1 MAGGTGSRL
10 APLTN
15 IINKHFLPVYNKP
28 MIFYPLSTLVY
39 AGIKEILIVCNPG
52 DDLLYEKI
60 LKVVCNKHKLK
71 IHYRIQNKIGA
82 GIAEGLLISKN
93 FIERTDKV
101 AFILGDNFFYGT
113 FFSKTLNKY
122 LINKERKSFIFLSE
136 VSNPKE
142 YGVPCFNKQ
151 KLLKIIEKPTK
162 PQTNIAVTGLYIYDK
177 SVTKILNLIRP
188 SQRSELEI
196 TSVNNL
202 LLEANNLDYI
212 RIGRGTAWFDLGNY
226 ENILDCA
233 ELIKLLE
240 KRKGLKVCNL

>member
-1 MAGGTGSRL
+1 MGGRL
-10 APLTN
+10 APLTS

-28 MIFYPLSTLVY
+28 MIFYPLSTLIY

-52 DDLLYEKI
+52 DDALFEKI
-60 LKVVCNKHKLK
+60 LKVVCNRHKIK
-71 IHYRIQNKIGA
+71 IHYRIQKKIGA
-82 GIAEGLLISKN
+82 GIAEGLLISKD
-93 FIERTDKV
+93 FIEKTDKV
-101 AFILGDNFFYGT
+101 ALILGDNFFYGA

-122 LINKERKSFIFLSE
+122 LINEEKKSYIFLSE

-151 KLLKIIEKPTK
+151 KLLKIIEKPTI
-162 PQTNIAVTGLYIYDK
+162 PQTNTVVTGLYIYDK
-177 SVTKILNLIRP
+177 SVTKILNLIQP
-188 SQRSELEI
+188 SPRNELEI

-202 LLEANNLDYI
+202 LLEANNLDYV

-226 ENILDCA
+226 ENIHDCA

-240 KRKGLKVCNL
+240 KRKGLKVCDL